1 MTLAPKQITLSAPGK
16 KKGGSMRAMTI
27 IVEATCKT
35 LCDVDEL
42 EELIEDVILEALAQ
56 DKEVEVKVTA
66 KITQKFSPPRKSYE
80 QSS

>member
-1 MTLAPKQITLSAPGK
+1 
-16 KKGGSMRAMTI
+16 MRAMTI

-42 EELIEDVILEALAQ
+42 EDLIEDVILEALAQ

-66 KITQKFSPPRKSYE
+66 EITQKFSPPRK
-80 QSS
+80 

>member
-1 MTLAPKQITLSAPGK
+1 
-16 KKGGSMRAMTI
+16 MRAMTI

-66 KITQKFSPPRKSYE
+66 EIKQQMKLS
-80 QSS
+80 

>member
-1 MTLAPKQITLSAPGK
+1 MTLGPKRITLSAPGK

-66 KITQKFSPPRKSYE
+66 EIKQKMQLP
-80 QSS
+80 

>member
-1 MTLAPKQITLSAPGK
+1 MTLAPKRITLFAPGK
-16 KKGGSMRAMTI
+16 KKEASMRAMTV
-27 IVEATCKT
+27 IVEVTCKT

-66 KITQKFSPPRKSYE
+66 EIRQKIT
-80 QSS
+80 

>member
-1 MTLAPKQITLSAPGK
+1 
-16 KKGGSMRAMTI
+16 MRAMTV
-27 IVEATCKT
+27 IVEVTCKT

-66 KITQKFSPPRKSYE
+66 EIKQKVHI
-80 QSS
+80 

>member
-1 MTLAPKQITLSAPGK
+1 
-16 KKGGSMRAMTI
+16 MRAMTI

-42 EELIEDVILEALAQ
+42 EDLIEDVILEALAQ

-66 KITQKFSPPRKSYE
+66 EITQKFSTPRKSYE